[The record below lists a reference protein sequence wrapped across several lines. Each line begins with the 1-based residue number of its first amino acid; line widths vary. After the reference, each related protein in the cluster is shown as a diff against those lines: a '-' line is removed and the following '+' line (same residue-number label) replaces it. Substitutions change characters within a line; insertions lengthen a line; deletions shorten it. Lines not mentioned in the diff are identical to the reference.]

1 MVSILPL
8 PVILDTN
15 FLTIPAQFGVD
26 VFSEA
31 ERVLERSVEF
41 ILLRSVFD
49 EIRSKFER
57 AGRTESRLFKVALD
71 LTERCKIVSINQSME
86 DSAVDDQ
93 LLEYAASVN
102 GVLATNDR
110 ELRKRASERGI
121 AILILRGRKHLEL
134 RGTIF

>member
-49 EIRSKFER
+49 EIRSKVER

-110 ELRKRASERGI
+110 ELRKRASERGL